1 MADQQQVPK
10 VAEAMPTPMYAK
22 LLANNVSFYTINRHN
37 CLHFIVELGGLA
49 AMHQIQQLQ
58 GRTNA
63 QASSPQPDGA
73 KSSPAWKE
81 WQRTFDAIDDFVTIL
96 DLERRVLR
104 TNKAIAEFFGIDSD
118 ALQGV
123 HCHQLFWNKDK
134 PCTGCPTDLVVQDR
148 SMHCAEF
155 ESRRLGKAFMVSA
168 SPIFDDNDQLVGIVH
183 VTRDITAR
191 KQAEDALKQA
201 YEELEQRVA
210 ERTAELMRA
219 NAKLQQ
225 EIAERRQ
232 TEELLMHRSTELD
245 AKSRTLEEANIALR
259 VMLEAREVDRKELEE
274 RVVSNI
280 KDLVMPYLKKLKKQR
295 LNQEQGALIEIVG
308 TNLNNVLSPFRQNLS
323 SKYLD
328 LTPRE
333 IQIADLVKDG
343 KSSKEIAEILNTSL
357 RTIEFHREN
366 LRKKIGIQNRRA
378 NLRSHLLLL

>member
-1 MADQQQVPK
+1 
-10 VAEAMPTPMYAK
+10 
-22 LLANNVSFYTINRHN
+22 
-37 CLHFIVELGGLA
+37 
-49 AMHQIQQLQ
+49 
-58 GRTNA
+58 
-63 QASSPQPDGA
+63 
-73 KSSPAWKE
+73 
-81 WQRTFDAIDDFVTIL
+81 
-96 DLERRVLR
+96 
-104 TNKAIAEFFGIDSD
+104 
-118 ALQGV
+118 
-123 HCHQLFWNKDK
+123 
-134 PCTGCPTDLVVQDR
+134 
-148 SMHCAEF
+148 MHCAEF
-155 ESRRLGKAFMVSA
+155 TSRRLGKAFMVKA

-210 ERTAELMRA
+210 DRTAQLMQA
-219 NAKLQQ
+219 NVKLQQ
-225 EIAERRQ
+225 EIAERKQ
-232 TEELLMHRSTELD
+232 AEELLMHRSTELD

-280 KDLVMPYLKKLKKQR
+280 KDLVMPYVKKLKKQR
-295 LNQEQGALIEIVG
+295 LNQEQAALVEIVG

-333 IQIADLVKDG
+333 IEIAHLIKDG
-343 KSSKEIAEILNTSL
+343 KSSKEIAETLNTSL
-357 RTIEFHREN
+357 RTVEFHREN

>member
-1 MADQQQVPK
+1 
-10 VAEAMPTPMYAK
+10 
-22 LLANNVSFYTINRHN
+22 
-37 CLHFIVELGGLA
+37 
-49 AMHQIQQLQ
+49 MHQIQQFQ
-58 GRTNA
+58 RSA
-63 QASSPQPDGA
+63 ESRSYASGPDGA
-73 KSSPAWKE
+73 KSTPAWKE

-104 TNKAIAEFFGIDSD
+104 TNKAIAEFFGIDNR
-118 ALQGV
+118 ALQDV
-123 HCHQLFWNKDK
+123 HCHQLFWNKEK
-134 PCTGCPTDLVVQDR
+134 PCAGCPADLVVQDR
-148 SMHCAEF
+148 TMHCAEF
-155 ESRRLGKAFMVSA
+155 ESRRLGRAFMVSA

-191 KQAEDALKQA
+191 KKAEDALKQA

-210 ERTAELMRA
+210 ERTAELMQA

-225 EIAERRQ
+225 EIAERKQ
-232 TEELLMHRSTELD
+232 AEELLRHRTTELD

-295 LNQEQGALIEIVG
+295 LNQEQTALIEIVG

-333 IQIADLVKDG
+333 IQIADLIKDG
-343 KSSKEIAEILNTSL
+343 KSNKEIADILNTSL

-366 LRKKIGIQNRRA
+366 LRKKIGIRNRRA